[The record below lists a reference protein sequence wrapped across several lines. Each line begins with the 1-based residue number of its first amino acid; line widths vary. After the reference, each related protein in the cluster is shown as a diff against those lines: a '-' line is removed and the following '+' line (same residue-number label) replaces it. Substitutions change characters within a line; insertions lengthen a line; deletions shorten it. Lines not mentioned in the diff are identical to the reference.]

1 MYCFYK
7 RRFSCFIIADK
18 NIYTVVQRYIETAF
32 ITFIVFNVYGFYVH
46 NTIIMKSIKIIFDTI
61 KIIEIFNFCK

>member
-18 NIYTVVQRYIETAF
+18 NIYTVVQRYIET
-32 ITFIVFNVYGFYVH
+32 TFVTFVVFNVY
-46 NTIIMKSIKIIFDTI
+46 
-61 KIIEIFNFCK
+61 